1 MPGGTDGPDLR
12 LISWNI
18 TLRCP
23 LRCAHC
29 YVNASEHEAE
39 GVLSTDEAYAVIDQ
53 ICEMGRPVVILS
65 GGEPLMRDDIFRI
78 ARYGTKKGLV
88 MAMGTSGVLI
98 DETCAREIRDSGI
111 RKVAISIDSADPSV
125 HDSFRGLAGAWD
137 RAVQGIRHCVNEG
150 IGVQINT
157 TVLSPDIQAIKDVV
171 SLGTGLGV
179 SDYQLFF
186 PVPTGRGNDVPWLT
200 PQVYEDLIREVLVAY
215 KDTGRKYPAHLCTA
229 VPADCRHPW
238 HP

>member
-179 SDYQLFF
+179 SDYQLSSRSDRPGERC
-186 PVPTGRGNDVPWLT
+186 PVADTAGVRRPDPGGFGHLAGHR
-200 PQVYEDLIREVLVAY
+200 REH
-215 KDTGRKYPAHLCTA
+215 PADLCTA